1 MYPNSTRKGVA
12 VPVFPDV
19 CHSPTAG
26 AGAPVAAPFP
36 NAVRNAQTT
45 QGRVTIVQSSSQLAP
60 GSIFGSVG
68 DQAQSKGLSSAV
80 NLRGQLSQLHGRLAS
95 LSGSDPNQWH
105 ALIDEYVQVTAQLYV
120 TLASSKKTDP

>member
-1 MYPNSTRKGVA
+1 MIPVSTKPGSA
-12 VPVFPDV
+12 VLAFPDV
-19 CHSPTAG
+19 CKTPTPGGPIAT
-26 AGAPVAAPFP
+26 PYP
-36 NAVRNAQTT
+36 NIPRSTQTASKAT
-45 QGRVTIVQSSSQLAP
+45 AMKTPSQLVRT
-60 GSIFGSVG
+60 GSVFSSVG
-68 DQAQSKGLSSAV
+68 DQVQSNSLSSAV